1 VTNSHKKKNSSIHK
15 HIPTQER
22 EREIREKHNPNALS
36 AKMMSFSALSSFSR
50 CSSDVTVVSSLLS
63 SLRLDL
69 GKSPPRI
76 GGESIMMS
84 TRRRQQRRQRQR
96 RSASRLVAMAAKSSN
111 YENDEIS
118 DDDKGGAVWT
128 QTTAFELY
136 AREINNKTSK
146 LCFAR
151 LTSAESGAV
160 VDPSV
165 FLLCVFAASSSTSS
179 SFSSSENE
187 NSETSFRS
195 SSPVVAFTHK
205 QMREMTRI
213 SERWNWKILKRVESA
228 EMSLFSLADPPE
240 NVPPAREFGLEL
252 KRLRER
258 MERAKRAQM
267 WKLVEDERWWG
278 DSGGG
283 SGEEEEEENRSNSSS
298 SSSSNSS
305 SNIGGGD
312 GEKETDDDAEKM
324 FFDASTRT
332 ACENIRVY
340 FEYLGFQPTSREWIS
355 IQTLLAECLTSEKD
369 RSMIRVKDDD
379 DDVNDDDDNSSSS
392 SPSFRLLK
400 RIIDRK
406 TQKPWKDAE
415 RRKLNHRYLLA
426 RENLLRAKEE
436 WKDAEKSYK
445 EARRKMSKARHE
457 VAKTRKHVRIEFR

>member
-1 VTNSHKKKNSSIHK
+1 
-15 HIPTQER
+15 
-22 EREIREKHNPNALS
+22 
-36 AKMMSFSALSSFSR
+36 MM
-50 CSSDVTVVSSLLS
+50 
-63 SLRLDL
+63 
-69 GKSPPRI
+69 
-76 GGESIMMS
+76 
-84 TRRRQQRRQRQR
+84 TRRRQRRRQRQR
-96 RSASRLVAMAAKSSN
+96 SSMAATSSFNASR
-111 YENDEIS
+111 EDDEIS
-118 DDDKGGAVWT
+118 DDDDKNGGAVWT

-136 AREINNKTSK
+136 AREINNETSK
-146 LCFAR
+146 VCFAR
-151 LTSAESGAV
+151 LTSAESGAA

-165 FLLCVFAASSSTSS
+165 FLLCVFAASSSTSLS
-179 SFSSSENE
+179 SSSSSENE
-187 NSETSFRS
+187 NSETSFSRS
-195 SSPVVAFTHK
+195 SSPVAFTHK
-205 QMREMTRI
+205 RMREMTRI

-298 SSSSNSS
+298 SSSSSSS

-332 ACENIRVY
+332 ACENIRIY

-369 RSMIRVKDDD
+369 RSMIRVKDD
-379 DDVNDDDDNSSSS
+379 VNDDGSSSS
-392 SPSFRLLK
+392 SPSSFRLLK

-426 RENLLRAKEE
+426 RENLLEAKEE
-436 WKDAEKSYK
+436 WATAEKSYK

>member
-1 VTNSHKKKNSSIHK
+1 
-15 HIPTQER
+15 
-22 EREIREKHNPNALS
+22 
-36 AKMMSFSALSSFSR
+36 MM
-50 CSSDVTVVSSLLS
+50 
-63 SLRLDL
+63 
-69 GKSPPRI
+69 
-76 GGESIMMS
+76 
-84 TRRRQQRRQRQR
+84 TRRRQRRRQRQR
-96 RSASRLVAMAAKSSN
+96 SSMAAKSSFN
-111 YENDEIS
+111 ASREDDEIS
-118 DDDKGGAVWT
+118 DDDDKNGGAVWT

-136 AREINNKTSK
+136 AREINNETSK
-146 LCFAR
+146 VCFAR
-151 LTSAESGAV
+151 LTSAESGAA

-165 FLLCVFAASSSTSS
+165 FLLCVFAASSSTSLS
-179 SFSSSENE
+179 SSSSSENE
-187 NSETSFRS
+187 NSETSFSRS

-205 QMREMTRI
+205 RMREMTRI

-283 SGEEEEEENRSNSSS
+283 SGEEEEEENRSTSSS
-298 SSSSNSS
+298 SSSSSSS

-332 ACENIRVY
+332 ACENIRIY

-379 DDVNDDDDNSSSS
+379 VNDDDGSSSS
-392 SPSFRLLK
+392 SPSSFRLLK

-426 RENLLRAKEE
+426 RENLLEAKEE
-436 WKDAEKSYK
+436 WNDAEKSYK

>member
-1 VTNSHKKKNSSIHK
+1 
-15 HIPTQER
+15 
-22 EREIREKHNPNALS
+22 
-36 AKMMSFSALSSFSR
+36 MM
-50 CSSDVTVVSSLLS
+50 
-63 SLRLDL
+63 
-69 GKSPPRI
+69 
-76 GGESIMMS
+76 
-84 TRRRQQRRQRQR
+84 TRRRQRRRQRQR
-96 RSASRLVAMAAKSSN
+96 SSMAAKSSFN
-111 YENDEIS
+111 ASREDDETS
-118 DDDKGGAVWT
+118 DDDDKNGGAVWT

-136 AREINNKTSK
+136 AREINNETSK
-146 LCFAR
+146 VCFAR
-151 LTSAESGAV
+151 LTSAESGAA

-165 FLLCVFAASSSTSS
+165 FLLCVFAASSSTSLS
-179 SFSSSENE
+179 SSSSSENE
-187 NSETSFRS
+187 NSETSFSRS

-205 QMREMTRI
+205 RMREMTRI

-298 SSSSNSS
+298 RSSSSSS

-332 ACENIRVY
+332 ACENIRIY

-369 RSMIRVKDDD
+369 RSMIRVKDD
-379 DDVNDDDDNSSSS
+379 VNDDGSSSS
-392 SPSFRLLK
+392 SPSSFRLLK

-426 RENLLRAKEE
+426 RENLLEAKEE
-436 WKDAEKSYK
+436 WATAEKSYK

>member
-1 VTNSHKKKNSSIHK
+1 
-15 HIPTQER
+15 
-22 EREIREKHNPNALS
+22 
-36 AKMMSFSALSSFSR
+36 
-50 CSSDVTVVSSLLS
+50 
-63 SLRLDL
+63 
-69 GKSPPRI
+69 
-76 GGESIMMS
+76 MMS
-84 TRRRQQRRQRQR
+84 TRRRQRRRQRQR
-96 RSASRLVAMAAKSSN
+96 SSMAAKSSFN
-111 YENDEIS
+111 TSREDDEIS
-118 DDDKGGAVWT
+118 DDDDKNGGAVWT

-136 AREINNKTSK
+136 AREINNETSK
-146 LCFAR
+146 VCFAR
-151 LTSAESGAV
+151 LTSAESGAA

-165 FLLCVFAASSSTSS
+165 FLLCVFAASSSTSLS
-179 SFSSSENE
+179 SSSSSENE
-187 NSETSFRS
+187 NSETSFSRS
-195 SSPVVAFTHK
+195 SSPVAFTHK
-205 QMREMTRI
+205 RMREMTRI

-298 SSSSNSS
+298 RSSSSSS

-332 ACENIRVY
+332 ACENIRIY

-369 RSMIRVKDDD
+369 RSMIRVKDD
-379 DDVNDDDDNSSSS
+379 VNDDGSSSS
-392 SPSFRLLK
+392 SPSSFRLLK

-426 RENLLRAKEE
+426 RENLLEAKEE
-436 WKDAEKSYK
+436 WATAEKSYK

>member
-1 VTNSHKKKNSSIHK
+1 
-15 HIPTQER
+15 
-22 EREIREKHNPNALS
+22 
-36 AKMMSFSALSSFSR
+36 MM
-50 CSSDVTVVSSLLS
+50 
-63 SLRLDL
+63 
-69 GKSPPRI
+69 
-76 GGESIMMS
+76 
-84 TRRRQQRRQRQR
+84 TRRRQRRRQRQR
-96 RSASRLVAMAAKSSN
+96 SSMAAKSSFN
-111 YENDEIS
+111 ASREDDEIS
-118 DDDKGGAVWT
+118 DDDDKNGGAVWT

-136 AREINNKTSK
+136 AREINNETSK
-146 LCFAR
+146 VCFAR
-151 LTSAESGAV
+151 LTSAESGAA

-165 FLLCVFAASSSTSS
+165 FLLCVFAASSSTSLS
-179 SFSSSENE
+179 SSSSSENE
-187 NSETSFRS
+187 NSETSFSRS
-195 SSPVVAFTHK
+195 RSPVAFTHK
-205 QMREMTRI
+205 RMREMTRI

-228 EMSLFSLADPPE
+228 EMSLFSLANPPE

-283 SGEEEEEENRSNSSS
+283 LGEEEEEENRSNSSS
-298 SSSSNSS
+298 RSSSSSS

-332 ACENIRVY
+332 ACENICVY

-369 RSMIRVKDDD
+369 RSMIRVKDV
-379 DDVNDDDDNSSSS
+379 DVNDDDGSSSS
-392 SPSFRLLK
+392 SPSSFRLLK

-426 RENLLRAKEE
+426 RENLLEAKEE
-436 WKDAEKSYK
+436 WNDAEKSYK

>member
-1 VTNSHKKKNSSIHK
+1 
-15 HIPTQER
+15 
-22 EREIREKHNPNALS
+22 
-36 AKMMSFSALSSFSR
+36 
-50 CSSDVTVVSSLLS
+50 
-63 SLRLDL
+63 
-69 GKSPPRI
+69 
-76 GGESIMMS
+76 
-84 TRRRQQRRQRQR
+84 
-96 RSASRLVAMAAKSSN
+96 MAAKSSFN
-111 YENDEIS
+111 ASREDDEIS
-118 DDDKGGAVWT
+118 DDDDKNGGAVWT

-136 AREINNKTSK
+136 AREINNETSK
-146 LCFAR
+146 VCFAR
-151 LTSAESGAV
+151 LTSAESGAA

-165 FLLCVFAASSSTSS
+165 FLLCVFAASSSTSLS
-179 SFSSSENE
+179 SSSSSENE
-187 NSETSFRS
+187 NSETSFSRS
-195 SSPVVAFTHK
+195 RSPVAFTHK
-205 QMREMTRI
+205 RMREMTRI

-228 EMSLFSLADPPE
+228 EMSLFSLANPPE

-298 SSSSNSS
+298 RSSSSSI

-332 ACENIRVY
+332 ACENIRIY

-379 DDVNDDDDNSSSS
+379 VNDDDGSSSS
-392 SPSFRLLK
+392 SPSSFRLLK

-426 RENLLRAKEE
+426 RENLLEAKEE
-436 WKDAEKSYK
+436 WNDAEKSYK

>member
-1 VTNSHKKKNSSIHK
+1 
-15 HIPTQER
+15 
-22 EREIREKHNPNALS
+22 
-36 AKMMSFSALSSFSR
+36 MM
-50 CSSDVTVVSSLLS
+50 
-63 SLRLDL
+63 
-69 GKSPPRI
+69 
-76 GGESIMMS
+76 
-84 TRRRQQRRQRQR
+84 TRRRQRRRQRQR
-96 RSASRLVAMAAKSSN
+96 SSMAATSSFNASR
-111 YENDEIS
+111 EDDEIS
-118 DDDKGGAVWT
+118 DDDDKNGGAVWT

-136 AREINNKTSK
+136 AREINNETSK
-146 LCFAR
+146 VCFAR
-151 LTSAESGAV
+151 LTSAESGAA

-165 FLLCVFAASSSTSS
+165 FLLCVFAASSSTSLS
-179 SFSSSENE
+179 SSSSSENE
-187 NSETSFRS
+187 NSETSFSRS
-195 SSPVVAFTHK
+195 SSPVAFTHK
-205 QMREMTRI
+205 RMREMTRI

-298 SSSSNSS
+298 RSSSSSS

-332 ACENIRVY
+332 ACENIRIY

-369 RSMIRVKDDD
+369 RSIIRVKDD
-379 DDVNDDDDNSSSS
+379 VNDDGSSSS
-392 SPSFRLLK
+392 SPSSFRLLK

-426 RENLLRAKEE
+426 RENLLEAKEE
-436 WKDAEKSYK
+436 WATAEKSYK

>member
-1 VTNSHKKKNSSIHK
+1 
-15 HIPTQER
+15 
-22 EREIREKHNPNALS
+22 
-36 AKMMSFSALSSFSR
+36 MM
-50 CSSDVTVVSSLLS
+50 
-63 SLRLDL
+63 
-69 GKSPPRI
+69 
-76 GGESIMMS
+76 
-84 TRRRQQRRQRQR
+84 TRRRQRRRQRQR
-96 RSASRLVAMAAKSSN
+96 SSMAATSSFNASR
-111 YENDEIS
+111 EDDEIS
-118 DDDKGGAVWT
+118 DDDDKNGGAVWT

-136 AREINNKTSK
+136 AREINNETSK
-146 LCFAR
+146 VCFAR
-151 LTSAESGAV
+151 LTSAESGAA

-165 FLLCVFAASSSTSS
+165 FLLCVFAASSSTSLS
-179 SFSSSENE
+179 SSSSSENE
-187 NSETSFRS
+187 NSETSFSRS
-195 SSPVVAFTHK
+195 SSPVAFTHK
-205 QMREMTRI
+205 RMREMTRI

-298 SSSSNSS
+298 RSSSSSS

-332 ACENIRVY
+332 ACENIRIY

-369 RSMIRVKDDD
+369 RSMIRVKDD
-379 DDVNDDDDNSSSS
+379 VNDDGSSSS
-392 SPSFRLLK
+392 SPSSFRLLK

-426 RENLLRAKEE
+426 RENLLEAKEE
-436 WKDAEKSYK
+436 WATAEKSYK

>member
-1 VTNSHKKKNSSIHK
+1 
-15 HIPTQER
+15 
-22 EREIREKHNPNALS
+22 
-36 AKMMSFSALSSFSR
+36 MM
-50 CSSDVTVVSSLLS
+50 
-63 SLRLDL
+63 
-69 GKSPPRI
+69 
-76 GGESIMMS
+76 
-84 TRRRQQRRQRQR
+84 TRRRQRRRQRQR
-96 RSASRLVAMAAKSSN
+96 SSMAATSSFNASR
-111 YENDEIS
+111 EDDEIS
-118 DDDKGGAVWT
+118 DDDDKNGGAVWT

-136 AREINNKTSK
+136 AREINNETSK
-146 LCFAR
+146 VCFAR
-151 LTSAESGAV
+151 LTSAESGAA

-165 FLLCVFAASSSTSS
+165 FLLCVFAASSSTSLS
-179 SFSSSENE
+179 SSSSSENE
-187 NSETSFRS
+187 NSETSFSRS
-195 SSPVVAFTHK
+195 SSPVAFTHK
-205 QMREMTRI
+205 RMREMTRI

-298 SSSSNSS
+298 RSSSSSS

-332 ACENIRVY
+332 ACENIRIY

-369 RSMIRVKDDD
+369 RSMIRVKDD
-379 DDVNDDDDNSSSS
+379 VNDDGSSSS
-392 SPSFRLLK
+392 SPSSFRLLK

-426 RENLLRAKEE
+426 RENLLEAKEE
-436 WKDAEKSYK
+436 WNDAEKSYK

>member
-1 VTNSHKKKNSSIHK
+1 
-15 HIPTQER
+15 
-22 EREIREKHNPNALS
+22 
-36 AKMMSFSALSSFSR
+36 
-50 CSSDVTVVSSLLS
+50 
-63 SLRLDL
+63 
-69 GKSPPRI
+69 
-76 GGESIMMS
+76 
-84 TRRRQQRRQRQR
+84 
-96 RSASRLVAMAAKSSN
+96 MAAKSSFN
-111 YENDEIS
+111 ASHEDDEIS
-118 DDDKGGAVWT
+118 DDDDKNGGAVWT

-136 AREINNKTSK
+136 AREISNKTSK

-151 LTSAESGAV
+151 LTSAESGAA

-165 FLLCVFAASSSTSS
+165 FLLCVFAASSSTSLS
-179 SFSSSENE
+179 SSSSENE

-283 SGEEEEEENRSNSSS
+283 SGQEEEEENRSNSSNS
-298 SSSSNSS
+298 SSSSSS

-332 ACENIRVY
+332 ACENICVY

-369 RSMIRVKDDD
+369 RSMIRVND
-379 DDVNDDDDNSSSS
+379 DDVNDDDGSSSS
-392 SPSFRLLK
+392 SPSSFRLLK

-426 RENLLRAKEE
+426 RENLLEAKEE
-436 WKDAEKSYK
+436 WATAEKSYK

>member
-1 VTNSHKKKNSSIHK
+1 
-15 HIPTQER
+15 
-22 EREIREKHNPNALS
+22 
-36 AKMMSFSALSSFSR
+36 MM
-50 CSSDVTVVSSLLS
+50 
-63 SLRLDL
+63 
-69 GKSPPRI
+69 
-76 GGESIMMS
+76 
-84 TRRRQQRRQRQR
+84 TRRRQRRRQRQR
-96 RSASRLVAMAAKSSN
+96 SSMAATSSFNASR
-111 YENDEIS
+111 EDDEIS
-118 DDDKGGAVWT
+118 DDDDKNGGAVWT

-136 AREINNKTSK
+136 AREINNETSK
-146 LCFAR
+146 VCFAR

-179 SFSSSENE
+179 SSLSSSSSSENE
-187 NSETSFRS
+187 NSETSFSRS
-195 SSPVVAFTHK
+195 SSPVAFTHK
-205 QMREMTRI
+205 RMREMTRI

-298 SSSSNSS
+298 RSSSSSS

-332 ACENIRVY
+332 ACENIRIY

-369 RSMIRVKDDD
+369 RSMIRVKDD
-379 DDVNDDDDNSSSS
+379 VNDDGSSSS
-392 SPSFRLLK
+392 SPSSFRLLK

-426 RENLLRAKEE
+426 RENLLEAKEE
-436 WKDAEKSYK
+436 WATAEKSYK

>member
-1 VTNSHKKKNSSIHK
+1 
-15 HIPTQER
+15 
-22 EREIREKHNPNALS
+22 
-36 AKMMSFSALSSFSR
+36 MM
-50 CSSDVTVVSSLLS
+50 
-63 SLRLDL
+63 
-69 GKSPPRI
+69 
-76 GGESIMMS
+76 
-84 TRRRQQRRQRQR
+84 TRRRQRRRQRQR
-96 RSASRLVAMAAKSSN
+96 SSMAAKSSFN
-111 YENDEIS
+111 ASREDDETS
-118 DDDKGGAVWT
+118 DDDDKNGGAVWT

-151 LTSAESGAV
+151 LTSAESGAA

-165 FLLCVFAASSSTSS
+165 FLLCVFAASSSTSLS
-179 SFSSSENE
+179 SSSSSENE
-187 NSETSFRS
+187 NSETSFSRS

-205 QMREMTRI
+205 RMREMTRI

-283 SGEEEEEENRSNSSS
+283 SGEEEEKENRSNSSS
-298 SSSSNSS
+298 RSSSSSSS

-332 ACENIRVY
+332 ACENIRIY

-379 DDVNDDDDNSSSS
+379 VNDDDGSSSS
-392 SPSFRLLK
+392 SPSSFRLLK

-426 RENLLRAKEE
+426 RENLLEAKEE
-436 WKDAEKSYK
+436 WNDAEKSYK

>member
-1 VTNSHKKKNSSIHK
+1 
-15 HIPTQER
+15 
-22 EREIREKHNPNALS
+22 
-36 AKMMSFSALSSFSR
+36 MM
-50 CSSDVTVVSSLLS
+50 
-63 SLRLDL
+63 
-69 GKSPPRI
+69 
-76 GGESIMMS
+76 
-84 TRRRQQRRQRQR
+84 TRRRQRRRQRQR
-96 RSASRLVAMAAKSSN
+96 SSMAATSSFNASR
-111 YENDEIS
+111 EDDEIS
-118 DDDKGGAVWT
+118 DDDDKNGGAVWT

-136 AREINNKTSK
+136 AREINNETSK
-146 LCFAR
+146 VCFAR
-151 LTSAESGAV
+151 LTSAESGAA

-165 FLLCVFAASSSTSS
+165 FLLCVFAASSSTSLS
-179 SFSSSENE
+179 SSSSSENE
-187 NSETSFRS
+187 NSETSFSRS
-195 SSPVVAFTHK
+195 SSPVAFTHK
-205 QMREMTRI
+205 RMREMTRI

-228 EMSLFSLADPPE
+228 EMSLFSLANPPE

-258 MERAKRAQM
+258 RERAKRAQM

-298 SSSSNSS
+298 RSSSSSS

-332 ACENIRVY
+332 ACENIRIY

-369 RSMIRVKDDD
+369 RSMIRVND
-379 DDVNDDDDNSSSS
+379 DDVNDDDGSSSS
-392 SPSFRLLK
+392 SPSSFRLLK

-426 RENLLRAKEE
+426 RENLLEAKEE
-436 WKDAEKSYK
+436 WNDAEKSYK

>member
-1 VTNSHKKKNSSIHK
+1 
-15 HIPTQER
+15 
-22 EREIREKHNPNALS
+22 
-36 AKMMSFSALSSFSR
+36 
-50 CSSDVTVVSSLLS
+50 
-63 SLRLDL
+63 
-69 GKSPPRI
+69 
-76 GGESIMMS
+76 MMS
-84 TRRRQQRRQRQR
+84 TRRRQRRRQRQR
-96 RSASRLVAMAAKSSN
+96 SSMAAKSSFN
-111 YENDEIS
+111 ASREDDEIS
-118 DDDKGGAVWT
+118 DDDDKNGGAVWT

-136 AREINNKTSK
+136 AREINNETSK
-146 LCFAR
+146 VCFAR
-151 LTSAESGAV
+151 LTSAESGAA

-165 FLLCVFAASSSTSS
+165 FLLCVFAASSSTSLS
-179 SFSSSENE
+179 SSSSSENE
-187 NSETSFRS
+187 NSETSFSRS
-195 SSPVVAFTHK
+195 RSPVAFTHK
-205 QMREMTRI
+205 RMREMTRI

-240 NVPPAREFGLEL
+240 NVPPAMEFGLEL

-298 SSSSNSS
+298 SSSSSSS

-332 ACENIRVY
+332 ACENICVY

-379 DDVNDDDDNSSSS
+379 VNDDDGSS
-392 SPSFRLLK
+392 SFRLLK

-426 RENLLRAKEE
+426 RENLLEAKEE
-436 WKDAEKSYK
+436 WNDAEKSYK

>member
-1 VTNSHKKKNSSIHK
+1 
-15 HIPTQER
+15 
-22 EREIREKHNPNALS
+22 
-36 AKMMSFSALSSFSR
+36 MM
-50 CSSDVTVVSSLLS
+50 
-63 SLRLDL
+63 
-69 GKSPPRI
+69 
-76 GGESIMMS
+76 
-84 TRRRQQRRQRQR
+84 TRRRQRRRQRQR
-96 RSASRLVAMAAKSSN
+96 SSMAAKSSFN
-111 YENDEIS
+111 ASREDDEIS
-118 DDDKGGAVWT
+118 DDYDKNGGAVWT

-136 AREINNKTSK
+136 AREINNETSK
-146 LCFAR
+146 VCFAR
-151 LTSAESGAV
+151 LTSAESGAA

-165 FLLCVFAASSSTSS
+165 FLLCVFAASSSTSLS
-179 SFSSSENE
+179 SSSSSENE
-187 NSETSFRS
+187 NSETSFSRS
-195 SSPVVAFTHK
+195 RSPVAFTHK
-205 QMREMTRI
+205 RMREMTRI

-298 SSSSNSS
+298 RSSSSSI

-332 ACENIRVY
+332 ACENICVY

-379 DDVNDDDDNSSSS
+379 VNDDDGSSSS
-392 SPSFRLLK
+392 SPSSFRLLK

-426 RENLLRAKEE
+426 RENLLEAKEE
-436 WKDAEKSYK
+436 WNDAEKSYK

>member
-1 VTNSHKKKNSSIHK
+1 
-15 HIPTQER
+15 
-22 EREIREKHNPNALS
+22 
-36 AKMMSFSALSSFSR
+36 MM
-50 CSSDVTVVSSLLS
+50 
-63 SLRLDL
+63 
-69 GKSPPRI
+69 
-76 GGESIMMS
+76 
-84 TRRRQQRRQRQR
+84 TRRRQRRRQRQR
-96 RSASRLVAMAAKSSN
+96 SSMAAKSSFN
-111 YENDEIS
+111 ASREDDEIS
-118 DDDKGGAVWT
+118 DDDDKNGGAVWT

-136 AREINNKTSK
+136 AREINNETSK
-146 LCFAR
+146 VCFAR
-151 LTSAESGAV
+151 LTSAESGAA

-165 FLLCVFAASSSTSS
+165 FLLCVFAASSSTSLS
-179 SFSSSENE
+179 SSSSSENE
-187 NSETSFRS
+187 NSETSFSRS
-195 SSPVVAFTHK
+195 SSPVAFTHK
-205 QMREMTRI
+205 RMREMTRI

-298 SSSSNSS
+298 RSSSSSS

-332 ACENIRVY
+332 ACENIRIY

-369 RSMIRVKDDD
+369 RSMIRVKDD
-379 DDVNDDDDNSSSS
+379 VNDDGSSSS
-392 SPSFRLLK
+392 SPSSFRLLK

-426 RENLLRAKEE
+426 RENLLEAKAE
-436 WKDAEKSYK
+436 WATAEKSYK

>member
-1 VTNSHKKKNSSIHK
+1 
-15 HIPTQER
+15 
-22 EREIREKHNPNALS
+22 
-36 AKMMSFSALSSFSR
+36 
-50 CSSDVTVVSSLLS
+50 
-63 SLRLDL
+63 
-69 GKSPPRI
+69 
-76 GGESIMMS
+76 
-84 TRRRQQRRQRQR
+84 
-96 RSASRLVAMAAKSSN
+96 MAAKSSFN
-111 YENDEIS
+111 ASREDDEIS
-118 DDDKGGAVWT
+118 DDDDKNGGAVWT

-136 AREINNKTSK
+136 AREINNETSK
-146 LCFAR
+146 VCFAR
-151 LTSAESGAV
+151 LTSAESGAA

-165 FLLCVFAASSSTSS
+165 FLLCVFAASSSTSLS
-179 SFSSSENE
+179 SSSSSENE
-187 NSETSFRS
+187 NSETSFSRS
-195 SSPVVAFTHK
+195 RSPVAFTHK
-205 QMREMTRI
+205 RMREMTRI

-298 SSSSNSS
+298 RSSSSSSSN
-305 SNIGGGD
+305 ICGGD

-332 ACENIRVY
+332 ACENICVY

-379 DDVNDDDDNSSSS
+379 VNDDDGSSSS
-392 SPSFRLLK
+392 SPSSFRLLK

-426 RENLLRAKEE
+426 RENLLEAKEE
-436 WKDAEKSYK
+436 WNDAEKSYK